1 MSINRAGLASIVGA
15 PSSKAEHARRAAQP
29 PLNDM
34 LYFSDLMDQSTI
46 DRVTI
51 ILLDGI
57 TSAENKSFAISDWLD
72 CWNEDSREYAEIAIQ
87 RCFKD
92 GWSRSKLYA
101 SSSDN
106 AQRCYDVVLTKSG
119 DGSAAVSVARDV
131 TEEMEEQN
139 NLRRVAFHDGLT
151 GLLNRMALRDRLE
164 SEIDRLSGTDGSI
177 AVFMID
183 LDNFKFI
190 NDTLGHDA
198 GDSLLKEAATRL
210 NSHSPTGAIVAR
222 LGGDEFAIVVPADR
236 GRPDVFGIAENLLEA
251 MHKPVEYRGRVL
263 TTQAS
268 IGVAMFPKHGSSASE
283 LLKNADIAL
292 YAAKAFGRG
301 GFSTY
306 VPSMGSSLLKRAS
319 SLDAVRDA
327 LKHHRME
334 SYYQPKIALGS
345 KIIKG
350 FEAIPRLRFEN
361 GLLIPDAII
370 RQAMDDIDVA
380 RQVGDRMFDRVT
392 EDVRAWLEAGVE
404 VSHVALNTSAA
415 DFRAGDF
422 AKRFLERLQRSELNA
437 ELFEIEVSETVLAGR
452 NTDYVATALA
462 DLADAGVRV
471 ALDDFGTG
479 ASSIVQLKHMPFDSI
494 KIDQSIVDSL
504 ATDNRDEAIVK
515 AMIGFADG
523 LGIRTA
529 AVGIQSIDQL
539 ETLKSM
545 GCQTGQG
552 DLWGPPVSASD
563 IPNTIATVMN

>member
-1 MSINRAGLASIVGA
+1 MNIYRSHLSSLSAAASQNIDLQYFKDLIQKSTVDLISVILRDGVTNV
-15 PSSKAEHARRAAQP
+15 AEKR
-29 PLNDM
+29 
-34 LYFSDLMDQSTI
+34 Y
-46 DRVTI
+46 
-51 ILLDGI
+51 
-57 TSAENKSFAISDWLD
+57 AISDWLD
-72 CWNEDSREYAEIAIQ
+72 QWTESSRETAKIALDQ
-87 RCFKD
+87 CFAD
-92 GWSRSKLYA
+92 GSSRSKLYA
-101 SSSDN
+101 SATGQSP
-106 AQRCYDVVLTKSG
+106 RCYDVALTKSG

-131 TEEMEEQN
+131 TAEMAVQDD
-139 NLRRVAFHDGLT
+139 LRRVAFHDGLT
-151 GLLNRMALRDRLE
+151 GLLNRMAFRDKLGA
-164 SEIDRLSGTDGSI
+164 EIDRLTATDGTI

-198 GDSLLKEAATRL
+198 GDSLLKEAAARL
-210 NSHSPTGAIVAR
+210 VARSPAHAAVAR
-222 LGGDEFAIVVPADR
+222 LGGDEFAILVSADN
-236 GRPDVFGIAENLLEA
+236 GRPDVFGIAEQLLEA
-251 MHKPVEYRGRVL
+251 MHQPVEYRGRVL
-263 TTQAS
+263 STQAS
-268 IGVAMFPKHGSSASE
+268 IGVAIFPKHGKSAPD

-319 SLDAVRDA
+319 ALDAVRDA
-327 LKHHRME
+327 LKNHRME
-334 SYYQPKIALGS
+334 AYYQPKIALGS
-345 KIIKG
+345 KIIEG
-350 FEAIPRLRFEN
+350 FEAIPRLRFET
-361 GLLIPDAII
+361 GMPIPDAVI

-392 EDVRAWLEAGVE
+392 EDVRAWLAAGIDVA
-404 VSHVALNTSAA
+404 HVALNTSAA

-422 AKRFLERLQRSELNA
+422 AARFLERLQRTELNA

-494 KIDQSIVDSL
+494 KIDQSIVKSL
-504 ATDNRDEAIVK
+504 ATDDRDEAIVK

-529 AVGIQSIDQL
+529 ATGIQSAEQL
-539 ETLKSM
+539 ETLKAM
-545 GCQTGQG
+545 GCHTGQG
-552 DLWGPPVSASD
+552 DLWGQPVAACD
-563 IPNTIATVMN
+563 IATKIDTILN

>member
-1 MSINRAGLASIVGA
+1 MNIYTSHLSSLSAAASRNIDIQYFKDLLEKSTVDLISVILRDGVTNA
-15 PSSKAEHARRAAQP
+15 AEKR
-29 PLNDM
+29 
-34 LYFSDLMDQSTI
+34 Y
-46 DRVTI
+46 
-51 ILLDGI
+51 
-57 TSAENKSFAISDWLD
+57 AISDWLD
-72 CWNEDSREYAEIAIQ
+72 QWTGSSRDSAKIALDQ
-87 RCFKD
+87 CFAN
-92 GWSRSKLYA
+92 GSSRSKLYA
-101 SSSDN
+101 SPTGQST
-106 AQRCYDVVLTKSG
+106 RCFDVALTKLG

-131 TEEMEEQN
+131 TDEMIIHN
-139 NLRRVAFHDGLT
+139 DLRRVAFQDGLT
-151 GLLNRMALRDRLE
+151 GLLNRMALRDKLGA
-164 SEIDRLSGTDGSI
+164 EIDRLTGTDGTI

-210 NSHSPTGAIVAR
+210 SAKSPTHATVAR
-222 LGGDEFAIVVPADR
+222 LGGDEFAILVSADN
-236 GRPDVFGIAENLLEA
+236 GRPDVFGIAEKLLEA
-251 MHKPVEYRGRVL
+251 MHQPVEYRGRVL

-268 IGVAMFPKHGSSASE
+268 IGVAIFPKHGILASD

-319 SLDAVRDA
+319 ALDAVRDA
-327 LKHHRME
+327 LKNHRME
-334 SYYQPKIALGS
+334 AYYQPKIALDS
-345 KIIKG
+345 KVIEG
-350 FEAIPRLRFEN
+350 FEAIPRLRFET
-361 GLLIPDAII
+361 GVPIPDAVI

-392 EDVRAWLEAGVE
+392 EDVRAWLAAGVD
-404 VSHVALNTSAA
+404 VAHVALNTSAA
-415 DFRAGDF
+415 DFRSGDF
-422 AKRFLERLQRSELNA
+422 AARFLDRLRRTELNA

-479 ASSIVQLKHMPFDSI
+479 VSSIVQLKHMPFDSI
-494 KIDQSIVDSL
+494 KIDQSIVKSL
-504 ATDNRDEAIVK
+504 ATDDRDEAIVK

-529 AVGIQSIDQL
+529 AAGIQSTKQL
-539 ETLKSM
+539 ETLESM

-552 DLWGPPVSASD
+552 DLWGQPVAACD
-563 IPNTIATVMN
+563 IATKIDTILN

>member
-1 MSINRAGLASIVGA
+1 M
-15 PSSKAEHARRAAQP
+15 Q
-29 PLNDM
+29 
-34 LYFSDLMDQSTI
+34 YFKDLLEKSTADLI
-46 DRVTI
+46 SVVLRDGVTN
-51 ILLDGI
+51 L
-57 TSAENKSFAISDWLD
+57 SAKRYAISDWLD
-72 CWNEDSREYAEIAIQ
+72 QWAESSRESATTALEQ
-87 RCFKD
+87 CFAD
-92 GWSRSKLYA
+92 GSSRSKLYA
-101 SSSDN
+101 SGTGQSP
-106 AQRCYDVVLTKSG
+106 RCYDVALTKSG

-131 TEEMEEQN
+131 TAEMAVQDD
-139 NLRRVAFHDGLT
+139 LRRVAYHDGLT
-151 GLLNRMALRDRLE
+151 GLLNRMAFRDKLGA
-164 SEIDRLSGTDGSI
+164 EIDRLTATDGSI

-198 GDSLLKEAATRL
+198 GDSLLKEAAARL
-210 NSHSPTGAIVAR
+210 VARAPAPAAVAR
-222 LGGDEFAIVVPADR
+222 LGGDEFAILVSADS
-236 GRPDVFGIAENLLEA
+236 GRPDVFGIAEQLLEA
-251 MHKPVEYRGRVL
+251 MHQPVEYRGRVL
-263 TTQAS
+263 STQAS
-268 IGVAMFPKHGSSASE
+268 IGVAMFPKHGKSASD

-319 SLDAVRDA
+319 ALDAVRDA
-327 LKHHRME
+327 LKNHRME
-334 SYYQPKIALGS
+334 AYYQPKIALNS
-345 KIIKG
+345 RLIEG
-350 FEAIPRLRFEN
+350 FEAIPRLRFET
-361 GLLIPDAII
+361 GMPIPDAVI

-392 EDVRAWLEAGVE
+392 ENVRAWLAAGVD
-404 VSHVALNTSAA
+404 VAHVALNTSAA

-422 AKRFLERLQRSELNA
+422 AARFLERLRQTELNA

-494 KIDQSIVDSL
+494 KIDQSIVKSL
-504 ATDNRDEAIVK
+504 ATDDRDEAIVK

-529 AVGIQSIDQL
+529 ATGIQSAEQL
-539 ETLKSM
+539 ETLKAM
-545 GCQTGQG
+545 GCHTGQG
-552 DLWGPPVSASD
+552 DLWGQPVAACD
-563 IPNTIATVMN
+563 IATKIDTILK

>member
-1 MSINRAGLASIVGA
+1 MNIYRSHLSSLSAAASQNIDLQYFKDLLETSTADLISVILCDGVTNV
-15 PSSKAEHARRAAQP
+15 AEKR
-29 PLNDM
+29 
-34 LYFSDLMDQSTI
+34 Y
-46 DRVTI
+46 
-51 ILLDGI
+51 
-57 TSAENKSFAISDWLD
+57 AISDWLGQ
-72 CWNEDSREYAEIAIQ
+72 WTESSRESATAALDQ
-87 RCFKD
+87 CFAT
-92 GWSRSKLYA
+92 GSSRSKLYA
-101 SSSDN
+101 SPAGQSP
-106 AQRCYDVVLTKSG
+106 RCYDVALTKSG

-131 TEEMEEQN
+131 TAEMAAQDD
-139 NLRRVAFHDGLT
+139 LRRVAFHDGLT
-151 GLLNRMALRDRLE
+151 GLLNRMALRDKLGA
-164 SEIDRLSGTDGSI
+164 EIDRLRGTDGTI

-210 NSHSPTGAIVAR
+210 SAQSPTHATVAR
-222 LGGDEFAIVVPADR
+222 LGGDEFAILVSADN
-236 GRPDVFGIAENLLEA
+236 GRPDVFGIAEKLLEA
-251 MHKPVEYRGRVL
+251 MHQPVEYRGRVL

-268 IGVAMFPKHGSSASE
+268 IGVAMFPKHGKSASD

-306 VPSMGSSLLKRAS
+306 VPSMGSSLLMRAS
-319 SLDAVRDA
+319 ALDAVRDA
-327 LKHHRME
+327 LKNHRME
-334 SYYQPKIALGS
+334 AYYQPKVALNS
-345 KIIKG
+345 KIIEG
-350 FEAIPRLRFEN
+350 FEAIPRLRFET
-361 GLLIPDAII
+361 GMPIPDAVI

-392 EDVRAWLEAGVE
+392 EDVRAWLAAGVD
-404 VSHVALNTSAA
+404 VAHVALNTSAA

-422 AKRFLERLQRSELNA
+422 AARFLERLRRTELSA

-479 ASSIVQLKHMPFDSI
+479 TSSIVQLKHMPFDSI
-494 KIDQSIVDSL
+494 KIDQSIVKSL
-504 ATDNRDEAIVK
+504 ATDDRDEAIVK

-529 AVGIQSIDQL
+529 AAGIQSTKQL

-552 DLWGPPVSASD
+552 DLWGQPVAACD
-563 IPNTIATVMN
+563 IATKIDTILN

>member
-1 MSINRAGLASIVGA
+1 MNRPFALSASGA
-15 PSSKAEHARRAAQP
+15 SLHQESRADGQLRNQKP
-29 PLNDM
+29 EER
-34 LYFSDLMDQSTI
+34 YFSDLVEKSTVDLISVILRDGVTDIALKRFVIHDWINQWTDNCRQLAEKAVDECFANGCSRAKLHALRSDQS
-46 DRVTI
+46 V
-51 ILLDGI
+51 
-57 TSAENKSFAISDWLD
+57 
-72 CWNEDSREYAEIAIQ
+72 
-87 RCFKD
+87 
-92 GWSRSKLYA
+92 
-101 SSSDN
+101 
-106 AQRCYDVVLTKSG
+106 RCYDVVLTRSG
-119 DGSAAVSVARDV
+119 DGLAAVSVARDI
-131 TEEMEEQN
+131 TEEIATQDS
-139 NLRRVAFHDGLT
+139 LRRVAFHDGLT

-164 SEIDRLSGTDGSI
+164 TDIDRLIGTDGTI

-198 GDSLLKEAATRL
+198 GDSLLKEAANRL
-210 NSHSPTGAIVAR
+210 SSQSPTSATVAR
-222 LGGDEFAIVVPADR
+222 LGGDEFVIIVPADR
-236 GRPDVFGIAENLLEA
+236 GRPDVFGISERLLEA
-251 MHKPVEYRGRVL
+251 MQKPVEYRGRVL

-327 LKHHRME
+327 LKYHRME
-334 SYYQPKIALGS
+334 AYYQPKIALGS
-345 KIIKG
+345 KIIEG

-361 GLLIPDAII
+361 GLLIPDGVI

-392 EDVRAWLEAGVE
+392 ENVRAWLEAGIE

-494 KIDQSIVDSL
+494 KIDQSIVHSL

-529 AVGIQSIDQL
+529 AVGIQSIEQL
-539 ETLKSM
+539 ETLQSM
-545 GCQTGQG
+545 GCQSGQG
-552 DLWGPPVSASD
+552 DLWGQPVSASD
-563 IPNTIATVMN
+563 IPTTIATVMN